1 MVLGPQKHRSFNL
14 RRECRSRVT
23 TVSKTPT
30 GTPWTRDPP
39 TSSERVSGGDK
50 IVGGP
55 PKGGTS
61 VDETW
66 ESPLGTRVT

>member
-1 MVLGPQKHRSFNL
+1 M
-14 RRECRSRVT
+14 T